1 MYNNVTQNRLPF
13 SIAIIFMSLIILIPM
28 FISVIT
34 GVDKGGPGGPAPPM
48 AGQKRRYDI
57 SVTDILK
64 ISKTT

>member
-1 MYNNVTQNRLPF
+1 MYSNVTQNRLRF
-13 SIAIIFMSLIILIPM
+13 NIAIIFMSLIILIPM

-34 GVDKGGPGGPAPPM
+34 GVDKGGPAPPQWP
-48 AGQKRRYDI
+48 GKKRRYDI